1 MTMEKRCCQNCVYAV
16 KPQGR
21 WLRVMLRRCPG
32 LWICFNAVEGP
43 GQLRE
48 VYAGGV
54 CRNFRLRRWPRGRR
68 DMPPEPLNDEIRY
81 IPLTRG
87 MYAIVDA
94 DDFEELSQHKWTL
107 VRRGNSDYAGRREK
121 GKHISMHREIMNTP
135 DDMVVDHINGNGLNN
150 RKSNMRNCTKA
161 QNSYNSRPRGGH
173 SGYVGVT
180 YHKRSRKFSA
190 VIGYNGEKIHVG
202 EFDDE
207 IEAAQARDRKA
218 LELQG
223 EFAYLN
229 FPEEFERAGRI
240 LAFGGAVVVRSRAV
254 ATLRRLRPDSHIP
267 RAERSPV

>member
-1 MTMEKRCCQNCVYAV
+1 MEEAKMTKRCCANCVYAV

-21 WLRVMLRRCPG
+21 WLRVMLRRFPG
-32 LWICFNAVEGP
+32 LWVCFNAVDGP

-48 VYAGGV
+48 VAGHGV
-54 CRNFRLRRWPRGRR
+54 CRNFRKRRWPRGKRVA
-68 DMPPEPLNDEIRY
+68 PPEPPSEDVRY

-87 MYAIVDA
+87 KYAIVDA
-94 DDFEELSQHKWTL
+94 EDFEELSKHKWTL
-107 VRRGNSDYAGRREK
+107 IRRGNSDYAGRREK

-150 RKSNMRNCTKA
+150 RKANMRNCTKA

-180 YHKRSRKFSA
+180 YRKSKGKYEA
-190 VIGYNGEKIHVG
+190 VIGFRGEKIYVG

-207 IEAAQARDRKA
+207 IEAAKARDRKA
-218 LELQG
+218 RQLQG

-229 FPEEFERAGRI
+229 FPEEFEQAGRI
-240 LAFGGAVVVRSRAV
+240 VTLRGALVARSAAVAAFG
-254 ATLRRLRPDSHIP
+254 
-267 RAERSPV
+267 